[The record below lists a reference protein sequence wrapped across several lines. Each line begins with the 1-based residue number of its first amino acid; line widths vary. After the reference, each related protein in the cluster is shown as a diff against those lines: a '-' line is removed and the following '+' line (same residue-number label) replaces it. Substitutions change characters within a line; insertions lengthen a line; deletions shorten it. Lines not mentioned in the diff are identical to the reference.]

1 MQTNDKQYYIYLRS
15 TRERIPCT
23 EQEFHNYYR
32 DIDTFRKKQ
41 QRHGR
46 CVCPEAKRLDCD
58 MDCAT
63 CPFRRG
69 GDQVSLDYTTT
80 VDDGEEITWLNSL
93 EDSSPLIEDIVIE
106 GQAISQLFARLSELM
121 PEALEIGHLRQQG
134 LTERQIEE
142 QIGIGRKTYA
152 YRLKKVKEILETEFP
167 EIF

>member
-1 MQTNDKQYYIYLRS
+1 MTSNDNQHYIYLRS

-23 EQEFHNYYR
+23 EQEFHDYYR

-63 CPFRRG
+63 CPFHRG
-69 GDQVSLDYTTT
+69 GDKVSLDYTTT
-80 VDDGEEITWLNSL
+80 VDDGEEITWVNSL
-93 EDSSPLIEDIVIE
+93 EDPSPLIEDIVVE

-121 PEALEIGHLRQQG
+121 PEALEIGCLRLQG

-142 QIGIGRKTYA
+142 QIGVGRKTYA
-152 YRLKKVKEILETEFP
+152 YRLKKVKELLENEFP